1 MHSHRT
7 RCSSRRCIAWCSK
20 VQYHNIWLHTKCQW
34 VMVYSTMDILKPHII
49 LMLHMEDTI
58 ISSPTDTPV
67 MVTNT
72 VIRCKIME
80 ITINNISKLQQ
91 LWESTWSSQSRTSLK
106 QTLPLHSSQDLLHHG
121 APPRLHIPPKTIISN
136 YSKSIWGSS
145 SNKWLSSNNKRCINN
160 INSSRYQ

>member
-1 MHSHRT
+1 
-7 RCSSRRCIAWCSK
+7 
-20 VQYHNIWLHTKCQW
+20 
-34 VMVYSTMDILKPHII
+34 MVYSTMDILKRHII
-49 LMLHMEDTI
+49 LMLHIADTI

-91 LWESTWSSQSRTSLK
+91 LQESTRFIQSRISLK

-121 APPRLHIPPKTIISN
+121 APHQLHIPPKTIISN
-136 YSKSIWGSS
+136 FSKSI
-145 SNKWLSSNNKRCINN
+145 
-160 INSSRYQ
+160 